1 MSVTSARGFKAFGVS
16 AGIKLDGDLDVALV
30 TADRPA
36 AAAGVFTT
44 SITAAPP
51 VTISRDRLRAGT
63 AQAIVVNSG
72 CANAGTGE
80 AGREDALAVGR
91 TLAVALDFDPA
102 RVLMCSTGPIGT
114 RLPVDRV
121 ERAIP
126 ALVAGL
132 GATEEHGES
141 AARAI
146 LTTDSHPKQASVTVG
161 PGFVGGMAKGA
172 GMIRPD
178 MATMLAL
185 ITTDLDVEPG
195 MLAHVLRTVTEVTF
209 NCLNVDGCQSTN
221 DSVIVLA
228 SGASGYRPRQAELH
242 DGLLEVCGLLTRQMA
257 ADAEGAGKVVEIH
270 VGGAASDRDARRL
283 AMAVADSALVRASFF
298 GADPNWGRILA
309 ALGVAGVAFDPLSV
323 SISYEGVEVCRAG
336 TSVPFDDPALSAQ
349 LKGDFRVEIGVGTGP
364 GTVRVITTDLTP
376 DYVRFNGDRS

>member
-132 GATEEHGES
+132 GASEEHGEA

-185 ITTDLDVEPG
+185 ITTDLEVEPG
-195 MLAHVLRTVTEVTF
+195 MLARALRTVTEVTF

-309 ALGVAGVAFDPLSV
+309 ALGVAGVAFDPSSV